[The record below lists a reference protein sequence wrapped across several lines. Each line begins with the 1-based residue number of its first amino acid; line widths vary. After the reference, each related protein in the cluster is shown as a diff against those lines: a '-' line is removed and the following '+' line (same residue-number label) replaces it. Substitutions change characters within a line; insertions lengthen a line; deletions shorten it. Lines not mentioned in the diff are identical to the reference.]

1 MASPAI
7 VTLTAE
13 NFEAEVLK
21 STTPVLVD
29 FWAEWCGPCKQVAPV
44 LNEMADEYTG
54 KAKIAKLNIDEGAN
68 QQLAVTYRVQSIP
81 MFLVFKGGQIVAQ
94 QVGIAGGNVSEKLL
108 LKLVFQFML
117 PHDRIHE
124 QVRRTMFGAG
134 VIIDLRLGAVNRDT
148 LAGLEAF
155 F

>member
-13 NFEAEVLK
+13 NFENEVLK

-94 QVGIAGGNVSEKLL
+94 QVGIAGGKPKLKSL
-108 LKLVFQFML
+108 I
-117 PHDRIHE
+117 D
-124 QVRRTMFGAG
+124 GA
-134 VIIDLRLGAVNRDT
+134 L
-148 LAGLEAF
+148 
-155 F
+155 

>member
-7 VTLTAE
+7 VTLTAA

-29 FWAEWCGPCKQVAPV
+29 FWAEWCGPCKQIAPV
-44 LNEMADEYTG
+44 LNELADEYTG

-94 QVGIAGGNVSEKLL
+94 QVGISGGKPKL
-108 LKLVFQFML
+108 KSLV
-117 PHDRIHE
+117 D
-124 QVRRTMFGAG
+124 GA
-134 VIIDLRLGAVNRDT
+134 L
-148 LAGLEAF
+148 
-155 F
+155 

>member
-7 VTLTAE
+7 VTLTAA

-29 FWAEWCGPCKQVAPV
+29 FWAEWCGPCKQIAPV

-94 QVGIAGGNVSEKLL
+94 QVGIAGGKPKL
-108 LKLVFQFML
+108 KSLV
-117 PHDRIHE
+117 D
-124 QVRRTMFGAG
+124 GA
-134 VIIDLRLGAVNRDT
+134 L
-148 LAGLEAF
+148 
-155 F
+155 

>member
-7 VTLTAE
+7 VTLTAA

-94 QVGIAGGNVSEKLL
+94 QVGIAGGKPKLKSL
-108 LKLVFQFML
+108 I
-117 PHDRIHE
+117 D
-124 QVRRTMFGAG
+124 GA
-134 VIIDLRLGAVNRDT
+134 L
-148 LAGLEAF
+148 
-155 F
+155 